1 MILTR
6 NQQSA
11 CTRPGLVALVS
22 IVLLSCGGGSGT
34 GPDEIK
40 EREEQLKD
48 RLPVDWTRYNDGDLG
63 AAIEFFTA
71 TLDVADGLEGVE
83 AVRDEVKSEAQNG
96 IGWSFMSQQ
105 QLDDAERAFSI
116 ATTLNPRNADAWVGW
131 AGVSLAQGDFGDV
144 VQFVIQAL
152 EAEPDYNSA
161 TREDSDER
169 SLGHDDIDERHVRL
183 MLSEAFFHLGRYSV
197 NDQQDPNNAAAQLS
211 LVHQS
216 YRFQNPG
223 QLLDSLSVA
232 MLNLQTTVSVG
243 M

>member
-1 MILTR
+1 MLTTR
-6 NQQSA
+6 NTQSA
-11 CTRPGLVALVS
+11 FVRLGPVALAWM
-22 IVLLSCGGGSGT
+22 VLLSCGGGSGT

-48 RLPVDWTRYNDGDLG
+48 RLPADWTRYNDGDLEE
-63 AAIEFFTA
+63 AIDSFTA
-71 TLDVADGLEGVE
+71 TLDEADGLEGVE

-105 QLDDAERAFSI
+105 QLDEAERAFSI
-116 ATTLNPRNADAWVGW
+116 ATTLNRRNADAWVGW

-152 EAEPDYNSA
+152 EAEPDYDSA
-161 TREDSDER
+161 TRVDSDQR

-183 MLSEAFFHLGRYSV
+183 MLSEAYFHLGRYSV
-197 NDQQDPNNAAAQLS
+197 KDQQDPDNAAAQLS
-211 LVHQS
+211 LVNQS

-232 MLNLQTTVSVG
+232 MLRLQKTVSSG
-243 M
+243 T